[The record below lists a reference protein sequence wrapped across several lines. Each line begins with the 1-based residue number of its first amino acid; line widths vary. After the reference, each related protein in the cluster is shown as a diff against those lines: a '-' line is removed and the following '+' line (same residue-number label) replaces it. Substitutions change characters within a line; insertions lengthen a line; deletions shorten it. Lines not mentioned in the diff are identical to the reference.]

1 MGFAIRYA
9 NSPLKLV
16 GDETKV
22 VVPKAQFVEVMEAI
36 KADIL
41 KGDFKAQLD
50 AGEAKVRTRAEKIKG
65 VKRK

>member
-1 MGFAIRYA
+1 VGFSIRYA

-16 GDETKV
+16 GEETKI

-36 KADIL
+36 KADVL
-41 KGDFKAQLD
+41 KGDFKTQLD
-50 AGEAKVRTRAEKIKG
+50 EKEAQVRQRSSKIKG